1 MNILIPIAGRDRY
14 FPEGQFVFPKPLVD
28 ICGTPLIE
36 HTLQVFLGLRDQ
48 PKFTFVVQEQ
58 DCKSYSLDDVL
69 KVVADPKRAQIVQIG
84 APTQGAICSCL
95 LAIDHID
102 PDEELLIANGDQV
115 LLSSIA
121 AAIDDFRRRGLDAG
135 VMTFPSTHPRFS
147 YVRVD
152 ATGLITEAA
161 EKRVISRLGIA
172 GIYYFRRGGDFIDA
186 AKHVLLNNNP
196 VQEAFFVSQ
205 ALNEMILQ
213 AKKLGHY
220 EIATEE
226 YYPLYSPQKIMEF
239 EEALLSKRIQYAPRT
254 RKPTLV
260 IPMAGE
266 GSRFVKAGYTLPKPF
281 IDVAGKPMIS
291 RVLENLD
298 YKNFDVVLLARKSHL
313 ESQPELS
320 AGLAAQGNVT
330 IVPVDQLTE
339 GSVCTI
345 LLARNEIDR
354 NAPLLIANCDQIVD
368 FDCSE
373 FVDDCIERK
382 LDGSI
387 LVFREPGRSPKWSY
401 AKTDDQQIV
410 REVREKV
417 AISDLATVGIYFFS
431 KASYFIDSAT
441 DMIARNDRV
450 NNEFY
455 TCPVYNYMIAQGLR
469 VGVYEIPSSAMHG
482 IGVPEDLDAYIT
494 RLKGAP
500 RVGNLSSR

>member
-36 HTLQVFLGLRDQ
+36 HTLQAFLGVPCQ
-48 PKFTFVVQEQ
+48 PKFTFIVQEQ

-69 KVVADPKRAQIVQIG
+69 RVVVGAQKAQIVQIG

-115 LLSSIA
+115 LLGSVSSA
-121 AAIDDFRRRGLDAG
+121 LDDFRRRALDAG
-135 VMTFPSTHPRFS
+135 VVTFPSTHPRFS

-152 ATGLITEAA
+152 ADGMITEAA

-172 GIYYFRRGGDFIDA
+172 GLYYFRRGGEFIDA
-186 AKHVLLNNNP
+186 AKRVILNNNP
-196 VQEAFFVSQ
+196 VQGAFFVSQ
-205 ALNEMILQ
+205 ALNEMILET
-213 AKKLGHY
+213 KKLGHY
-220 EIATEE
+220 EIKQEE

-239 EEALLSKRIQYAPRT
+239 EEALLSKRVTYAPRT
-254 RKPTLV
+254 PKPTLV

-266 GSRFVKAGYTLPKPF
+266 GARFAKAGYGLPKPF
-281 IDVAGKPMIS
+281 IDVGGKPMIW
-291 RVLENLD
+291 RVLENLKSD
-298 YKNFDVVLLARKSHL
+298 KFDVVLLARKSHL
-313 ESQPELS
+313 DDQPELAAS
-320 AGLAAQGNVT
+320 LAARGGT
-330 IVPVDQLTE
+330 KIVPVDQLTE

-345 LLARNEIDR
+345 LLARNEVDR

-368 FDCSE
+368 FDCNK
-373 FVDDCIERK
+373 FIDDCMERD

-401 AKTDDQQIV
+401 AKTDDQQMV
-410 REVREKV
+410 VEVKEKV

-431 KASYFIDSAT
+431 RASSFFDAAV

-455 TCPVYNYMIAQGLR
+455 TCPVYNYMIAAGQR
-469 VGVYEIPSSAMHG
+469 VGVYEIASSAMHG
-482 IGVPEDLDAYIT
+482 IGVPEDLDTYIT
-494 RLKGAP
+494 LLKGAQ
-500 RVGNLSSR
+500 RVGNISSR